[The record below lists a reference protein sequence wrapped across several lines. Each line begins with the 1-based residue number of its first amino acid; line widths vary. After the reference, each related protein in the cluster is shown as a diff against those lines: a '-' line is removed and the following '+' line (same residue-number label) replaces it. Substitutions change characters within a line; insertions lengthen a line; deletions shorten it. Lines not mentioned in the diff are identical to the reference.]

1 MKRGTVRLAKPIVAR
16 FEITG
21 RDGSALRRFYG
32 DLFDWDITDGAKGT
46 GFGVVHATKHGI
58 SGVIGPDHSGGS
70 GHVTVYVKVDDLAAY
85 LSKAERLGGKTV
97 GSPTKIPEFG
107 LTFAFFADPEGH
119 VVGLSKGV
127 IQ

>member
-1 MKRGTVRLAKPIVAR
+1 LAKPSVVR

-21 RDGSALRRFYG
+21 RDSSALRRFYG
-32 DLFDWDITDGAKGT
+32 DLFDWDITEGAKGS

-70 GHVTVYVKVDDLAAY
+70 GHVSVYVEVDDLAGY
-85 LSKAERLGGKTV
+85 LSKAERLGGKIV
-97 GSPTKIPEFG
+97 VPPTEIREFG
-107 LTFAFFADPEGH
+107 LAFAYFADPEGH